1 MISYLKNRI
10 YRNKVLKR
18 IEELCLDVLGK
29 EDGGFAMGLFAMQTR
44 YLVEQGKLDVS
55 GVIAA
60 YRRARQSIDESAIS
74 FIDGTITQ
82 LKQTRDI
89 NELDVDDRDSLSKG
103 IMLLENVIDKSMLK
117 SGGKIGILPR
127 NGQFAQNAEKIGLS
141 EFFTG

>member
-44 YLVEQGKLDVS
+44 YLVEQGNLDLS

-89 NELDVDDRDSLSKG
+89 NELEVDDRDSLSKG
-103 IMLLENVIDKSMLK
+103 IMLLEKVIDKSMLK

-141 EFFTG
+141 EFFAG

>member
-103 IMLLENVIDKSMLK
+103 IMLLEKVIDKSMLK